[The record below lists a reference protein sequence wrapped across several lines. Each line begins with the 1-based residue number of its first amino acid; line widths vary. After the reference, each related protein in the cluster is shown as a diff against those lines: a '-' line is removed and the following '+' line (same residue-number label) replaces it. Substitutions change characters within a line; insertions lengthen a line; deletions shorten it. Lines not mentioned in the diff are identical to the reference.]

1 PDPISSEILHGIS
14 MARRPN
20 FDRPV
25 AHRGL
30 HNRAEGVIENT
41 RSAFEAAIA
50 GGFAIECDV
59 QVSSDGVPISFHA
72 DDLERLTGHTG
83 PTGAR
88 TAAELTTT
96 PLLGSKA
103 GHCPQTLAAFLEQI
117 GGRALLQIELKRQR
131 DPVKADALA
140 RTTAEALARYRG
152 PLTVE
157 SFDPALLARIRHYGY
172 EGPLGIVTDA
182 YDATDEELAL
192 TAQEPFVLRHL
203 LHWPWSRFSFISCSH
218 KALDLP
224 AVRLFR
230 ALGIPVTAWTVR
242 SAEERRAVGGRADQ
256 IVFEGFD
263 PQGG

>member
-1 PDPISSEILHGIS
+1 
-14 MARRPN
+14 MAPRPN

-30 HNRAEGVIENT
+30 HDRAAGVIENS

-50 GGFAIECDV
+50 KGYAIECDV
-59 QVSSDGVPISFHA
+59 QVSSDGVPIIFHD
-72 DDLERLTGHTG
+72 DDLERLTGLQG
-83 PTGAR
+83 PLVAR
-88 TAAELTTT
+88 TAAELTST

-103 GHCPQTLAAFLEQI
+103 GDCPQTLTEFLDQI

-131 DPVKADALA
+131 DPVKADILA
-140 RTTAEALARYRG
+140 RTAAEAIARYSG
-152 PLTVE
+152 PVTVE
-157 SFDPALLARIRHYGY
+157 SFDPGLLVRIRRYGY
-172 EGPLGIVTDA
+172 NGPLGIITEA
-182 YDATDEELAL
+182 YDHNEWDADL
-192 TAQEPFVLRHL
+192 TERQRFVLRHL

-224 AVRLFR
+224 AVKLFH
-230 ALGIPVTAWTVR
+230 ALGMPVTAWTVR
-242 SAEERRAVGGRADQ
+242 SAEERRAVGRRADQ